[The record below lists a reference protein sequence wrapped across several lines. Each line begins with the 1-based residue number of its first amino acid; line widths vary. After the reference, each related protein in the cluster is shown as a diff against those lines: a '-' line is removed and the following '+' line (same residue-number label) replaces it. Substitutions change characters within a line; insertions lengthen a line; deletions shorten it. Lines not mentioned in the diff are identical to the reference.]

1 MDFQED
7 GGGLRRS
14 VGVTTYPFY
23 VPLEWWPHKGTGSTL
38 SSGRGVGLAASRS
51 GGAPRA
57 EERGFPGTTR
67 TVRSQ
72 PASSDLEGSRGT
84 ELAELPDGFLP
95 RQDELASHGSF
106 SRGLR

>member
-38 SSGRGVGLAASRS
+38 SVAEGLVSRPRGVGGSESR
-51 GGAPRA
+51 GVGIPRHSA
-57 EERGFPGTTR
+57 NG
-67 TVRSQ
+67 SK
-72 PASSDLEGSRGT
+72 PAGLEGSRGT
-84 ELAELPDGFLP
+84 ELAELPDEFLP